1 LKIVLASKNSGKLKE
16 FNYLFKN
23 TNFELIP
30 ISEFTNEDIEETG
43 TSYEENAFIKAKFAS
58 DISGLPSLGDDS
70 GLEVDSLNGEPG
82 IFSARFAG
90 EKGNDNLNNN
100 KLLDEL
106 SLKKDKSAKFVS
118 ILSFLHPKLKIS
130 LFSYGELFGKI
141 IESPRGKG
149 GFGYDP
155 IFQIKNSELTLA
167 EISEDERMKIS
178 HRTISTLK
186 MINLLKESKIS

>member
-1 LKIVLASKNSGKLKE
+1 MKIVLASKNSGKLKE

-30 ISEFTNEDIEETG
+30 ISEFTNKDIEETG

-70 GLEVDSLNGEPG
+70 GLEVEALNGEPG

-118 ILSFLHPKLKIS
+118 ILSFLHPELKIS

-186 MINLLKESKIS
+186 MINLLKESKMS

>member
-1 LKIVLASKNSGKLKE
+1 MKIVLASKNSGKLKE

-70 GLEVDSLNGEPG
+70 GLEVEALNGEPG

-90 EKGNDNLNNN
+90 IRNDNLNNN

-118 ILSFLHPKLKIS
+118 ILSFLYPELKIS

-141 IESPRGKG
+141 IASPRGKG

-186 MINLLKESKIS
+186 MINLLKESKMS

>member
-1 LKIVLASKNSGKLKE
+1 MKIVLASKNSGKLKE
-16 FNYLFKN
+16 FNFLFKN

-70 GLEVDSLNGEPG
+70 GLEVEALNGEPG

-100 KLLDEL
+100 KLLDKL

-155 IFQIKNSELTLA
+155 IFQIKNSDLTLA

>member
-1 LKIVLASKNSGKLKE
+1 MKIVLASKNSGKLKE

-70 GLEVDSLNGEPG
+70 GLEVEALNGEPG

-100 KLLDEL
+100 KLI
-106 SLKKDKSAKFVS
+106 VQ
-118 ILSFLHPKLKIS
+118 P
-130 LFSYGELFGKI
+130 
-141 IESPRGKG
+141 
-149 GFGYDP
+149 
-155 IFQIKNSELTLA
+155 
-167 EISEDERMKIS
+167 
-178 HRTISTLK
+178 
-186 MINLLKESKIS
+186 INLNNEKIENENRLIKP

>member
-1 LKIVLASKNSGKLKE
+1 MKIVLASKNSGKLKE

-30 ISEFTNEDIEETG
+30 ISEFTNEEIEETG
-43 TSYEENAFIKAKFAS
+43 TSYEENAYIKAKFAL

-70 GLEVDSLNGEPG
+70 GLEVESLNGEPG
-82 IFSARFAG
+82 IFSARYAG
-90 EKGNDNLNNN
+90 EKGNDILNNN

-118 ILSFLHPKLKIS
+118 ILSFLHPELKTS

-141 IESPRGKG
+141 INSPRGKG

-155 IFQIKNSELTLA
+155 IFQIKNSKLTLA
-167 EISEDERMKIS
+167 EISEDKRMKIS

-186 MINLLKESKIS
+186 MINLLNESKM

>member
-1 LKIVLASKNSGKLKE
+1 MKIVLASKNSGKLKE

-70 GLEVDSLNGEPG
+70 GLEVEALNGEPG

-118 ILSFLHPKLKIS
+118 ILSFLHPELKIS

-178 HRTISTLK
+178 HRTISTFK
-186 MINLLKESKIS
+186 MINLLKESKMS

>member
-1 LKIVLASKNSGKLKE
+1 MKIVLASKNSGKLRE

-30 ISEFTNEDIEETG
+30 ISEFTNEEIEETG
-43 TSYEENAFIKAKFAS
+43 TSYEENAFLKAKFAS
-58 DISGLPSLGDDS
+58 EISGLPSLGDDS
-70 GLEVDSLNGEPG
+70 GLEVDSLNGKPG
-82 IFSARFAG
+82 IFSARYAG
-90 EKGNDNLNNN
+90 EKGNDILNNN

-118 ILSFLHPKLKIS
+118 ILSFLHPELKTS

-141 IESPRGKG
+141 INSPRGKG

-155 IFQIKNSELTLA
+155 IFQIKNSKLTLA
-167 EISEDERMKIS
+167 EISEEKRMKIS

-186 MINLLKESKIS
+186 MINLLNESKM

>member
-1 LKIVLASKNSGKLKE
+1 MKIVLASKNSGKLKE
-16 FNYLFKN
+16 FNNLFKN

-118 ILSFLHPKLKIS
+118 ILSFLHPELKIS

>member
-30 ISEFTNEDIEETG
+30 ISEFTNEEIEETG
-43 TSYEENAFIKAKFAS
+43 TSYEENAFIKAKFAL

-70 GLEVDSLNGEPG
+70 GLEVESLNGEPG
-82 IFSARFAG
+82 IFSARYAG
-90 EKGNDNLNNN
+90 EKGNDILNNN

-118 ILSFLHPKLKIS
+118 ILSFLHPELKTS

-141 IESPRGKG
+141 INSPRGKG

-155 IFQIKNSELTLA
+155 IFQIKNSKLTLA
-167 EISEDERMKIS
+167 EISEDKRMKIS

-186 MINLLKESKIS
+186 MINLLNESKM

>member
-1 LKIVLASKNSGKLKE
+1 MKIVLASKNSGKLKE

-70 GLEVDSLNGEPG
+70 GLEVQALNGEPG

-118 ILSFLHPKLKIS
+118 ILSFLHPELKIS

-149 GFGYDP
+149 GFG
-155 IFQIKNSELTLA
+155 
-167 EISEDERMKIS
+167 
-178 HRTISTLK
+178 STGK
-186 MINLLKESKIS
+186 

>member
-23 TNFELIP
+23 ANFELIP

-70 GLEVDSLNGEPG
+70 GLEVQALNGEPG

-118 ILSFLHPKLKIS
+118 ILSFLHPELKIS

-167 EISEDERMKIS
+167 EVSEDERMKIS

-186 MINLLKESKIS
+186 MINLLKESKMS

>member
-1 LKIVLASKNSGKLKE
+1 MKIVLASKNLGKLKE

-30 ISEFTNEDIEETG
+30 ISEFTNKEIEETG
-43 TSYEENAFIKAKFAS
+43 TSYEENAFIKAKFAL

-70 GLEVDSLNGEPG
+70 GLEVESLNGEPG
-82 IFSARFAG
+82 IFSARYAG
-90 EKGNDNLNNN
+90 EKGNDILNNN

-118 ILSFLHPKLKIS
+118 ILSFLHPELKTS

-141 IESPRGKG
+141 INPPRGKG

-155 IFQIKNSELTLA
+155 IFQIKNSKLTLA
-167 EISEDERMKIS
+167 EISEEKRMKIS
-178 HRTISTLK
+178 HRTLSTLK
-186 MINLLKESKIS
+186 MINLLNESKM

>member
-1 LKIVLASKNSGKLKE
+1 MKIVLASKNSGKLEE

-30 ISEFTNEDIEETG
+30 ISEFTNKEIEETG

-70 GLEVDSLNGEPG
+70 GLEVAALNGEPG
-82 IFSARFAG
+82 IFSARYAG

-106 SLKKDKSAKFVS
+106 SLKKDKSAKFIS
-118 ILSFLHPKLKIS
+118 ILSFLHPELKIS

-141 IESPRGKG
+141 INSPRGKG

-155 IFQIKNSELTLA
+155 IFQIKNSKLTLA
-167 EISEDERMKIS
+167 EISEEKRMKIS

-186 MINLLKESKIS
+186 MINLLNESKM

>member
-1 LKIVLASKNSGKLKE
+1 MKIVLASKNSGKLEE

-30 ISEFTNEDIEETG
+30 ISEFTNKEIEETG

-70 GLEVDSLNGEPG
+70 GLEVEALNGEPG
-82 IFSARFAG
+82 IFSARYAG

-106 SLKKDKSAKFVS
+106 SLKKDKSAKFIS
-118 ILSFLHPKLKIS
+118 ILSFLHPELKIS

-141 IESPRGKG
+141 INSPRGKG

-155 IFQIKNSELTLA
+155 IFQIKNSKLTLA
-167 EISEDERMKIS
+167 EISKEKRMKIS

-186 MINLLKESKIS
+186 MINLLNESKM

>member
-1 LKIVLASKNSGKLKE
+1 MKIVLASKNSGKLKE

-106 SLKKDKSAKFVS
+106 NLKKDKSAKFVS
-118 ILSFLHPKLKIS
+118 ILSFLHPELKIS

>member
-1 LKIVLASKNSGKLKE
+1 LKIVLASKNSGKLRE

-30 ISEFTNEDIEETG
+30 ISEFTNEEIEETG
-43 TSYEENAFIKAKFAS
+43 TSYEENAFLKAKFAS

-70 GLEVDSLNGEPG
+70 GLEVDSLNGKPG
-82 IFSARFAG
+82 IFSARYAG
-90 EKGNDNLNNN
+90 EKGNDILNNN

-118 ILSFLHPKLKIS
+118 ILSFLHPELKTS

-141 IESPRGKG
+141 INSPRGKG

-155 IFQIKNSELTLA
+155 IFQIKNSKLTLA
-167 EISEDERMKIS
+167 EISEEKRMKIS

-186 MINLLKESKIS
+186 MINLLNESKM

>member
-1 LKIVLASKNSGKLKE
+1 MKIVLASKNSGKLKE

-70 GLEVDSLNGEPG
+70 GLEVDALNGEPG

-118 ILSFLHPKLKIS
+118 ILSFLHPELKIS

-167 EISEDERMKIS
+167 EVSEDERMKIS

-186 MINLLKESKIS
+186 MINLLKESKMS

>member
-1 LKIVLASKNSGKLKE
+1 MKIVLASKNSGKLRE

-30 ISEFTNEDIEETG
+30 ISEFTNEEIEETG
-43 TSYEENAFIKAKFAS
+43 TSYEENAFIKAKFAL

-70 GLEVDSLNGEPG
+70 GLEVESLNGEPG
-82 IFSARFAG
+82 IFSARYAG
-90 EKGNDNLNNN
+90 EKGNDILNNN

-118 ILSFLHPKLKIS
+118 ILSFLHPELKTS

-141 IESPRGKG
+141 INSPRGKG

-155 IFQIKNSELTLA
+155 IFQIKNSKLTLA
-167 EISEDERMKIS
+167 EISEEKRMKIS

-186 MINLLKESKIS
+186 MINLLNESKM

>member
-43 TSYEENAFIKAKFAS
+43 TSYEENAFIKAKFAL

-70 GLEVDSLNGEPG
+70 GLEVESLNGEPG
-82 IFSARFAG
+82 IFSARYAG
-90 EKGNDNLNNN
+90 EKGNDILNNN

-118 ILSFLHPKLKIS
+118 ILSFLHPELKTS

>member
-1 LKIVLASKNSGKLKE
+1 MKIVLASKNSGKLKE

-30 ISEFTNEDIEETG
+30 ISEFTNEEIDETG
-43 TSYEENAFIKAKFAS
+43 TSYEENAFIKAKFAL

-70 GLEVDSLNGEPG
+70 GLEVESLNGEPG
-82 IFSARFAG
+82 IFSARYAG
-90 EKGNDNLNNN
+90 EKGNDILNNN

-118 ILSFLHPKLKIS
+118 ILSFLHPELKTS

-141 IESPRGKG
+141 INSPRGKG

-155 IFQIKNSELTLA
+155 IFQIKNSKLTLA
-167 EISEDERMKIS
+167 EISEEKRMKIS
-178 HRTISTLK
+178 HRTLSTLK
-186 MINLLKESKIS
+186 MINLLNESKM

>member
-1 LKIVLASKNSGKLKE
+1 MKIVLASKNSGKLKE

-70 GLEVDSLNGEPG
+70 GLEVEALNGEPG

-118 ILSFLHPKLKIS
+118 ILSFLYPELKIS

-141 IESPRGKG
+141 IASPRGKG

-186 MINLLKESKIS
+186 MINLLKESKMS

>member
-1 LKIVLASKNSGKLKE
+1 MKIVLASKNSGKLKE

-70 GLEVDSLNGEPG
+70 GLEVQALNGEPG

-118 ILSFLHPKLKIS
+118 ILSFLHPELKIS

-167 EISEDERMKIS
+167 EVSEDERMKIS

-186 MINLLKESKIS
+186 MINLLKESKMS

>member
-1 LKIVLASKNSGKLKE
+1 MKIVLASKNSGKLKE

-30 ISEFTNEDIEETG
+30 ISEFTNKEIEETG

-70 GLEVDSLNGEPG
+70 GLEVEALNGEPG
-82 IFSARFAG
+82 IFSARYAG

-106 SLKKDKSAKFVS
+106 SLKKDKSAKFIS
-118 ILSFLHPKLKIS
+118 ILSFLHPELKIS

-141 IESPRGKG
+141 INSPRGKG

-155 IFQIKNSELTLA
+155 IFQIKNSKLTLA
-167 EISEDERMKIS
+167 EISEEKRMKIS

-186 MINLLKESKIS
+186 MINLLNESKM

>member
-1 LKIVLASKNSGKLKE
+1 MKIVLASKNSGKLKE

-70 GLEVDSLNGEPG
+70 GLEVEALNGEPG

-118 ILSFLHPKLKIS
+118 ILSFLHPELNIS

-178 HRTISTLK
+178 HRTISTSK
-186 MINLLKESKIS
+186 MINLLKESKMS

>member
-1 LKIVLASKNSGKLKE
+1 MKIVLASKNSGKLKE

-70 GLEVDSLNGEPG
+70 GLEVESLNGEPG
-82 IFSARFAG
+82 IFSARYAG
-90 EKGNDNLNNN
+90 EKGNDNLNNS

-106 SLKKDKSAKFVS
+106 SLKKNKSAKFVS
-118 ILSFLHPKLKIS
+118 ILSFLNPELKTS

-141 IESPRGKG
+141 INSPRGKG

-155 IFQIKNSELTLA
+155 IFQIKNSKLTLA
-167 EISEDERMKIS
+167 EISEEKRMKIS

-186 MINLLKESKIS
+186 MINLLNESKM

>member
-1 LKIVLASKNSGKLKE
+1 MKIVLASKNSGKLKE

-118 ILSFLHPKLKIS
+118 ILSFLHPELKIS

-186 MINLLKESKIS
+186 MINLLKESKMS

>member
-1 LKIVLASKNSGKLKE
+1 MKIVLASKNSGKLKE

-70 GLEVDSLNGEPG
+70 GLEVKALNGEPG

-155 IFQIKNSELTLA
+155 IFQIKNSDLTLA

>member
-30 ISEFTNEDIEETG
+30 ISEFTNEEIEETG
-43 TSYEENAFIKAKFAS
+43 TSYEENAFIKAKFAL

-70 GLEVDSLNGEPG
+70 GLEVESLNGEPG
-82 IFSARFAG
+82 IFSARYAG
-90 EKGNDNLNNN
+90 EKGNDILNNN

-118 ILSFLHPKLKIS
+118 ILSFLHPELKTS

-141 IESPRGKG
+141 INSPRGKG

-155 IFQIKNSELTLA
+155 IFQIKNSKLTLA
-167 EISEDERMKIS
+167 EISEEKRMKIS

-186 MINLLKESKIS
+186 MINLLNESKM

>member
-1 LKIVLASKNSGKLKE
+1 MKIVLASKNSGKLKE

-30 ISEFTNEDIEETG
+30 ISEFTNEETEETG
-43 TSYEENAFIKAKFAS
+43 TSYEENAFIKAKFAL

-70 GLEVDSLNGEPG
+70 GLEVESLNGEPG
-82 IFSARFAG
+82 IFSARYAG
-90 EKGNDNLNNN
+90 EKGNDILNNN

-118 ILSFLHPKLKIS
+118 ILSFLHPELKTS

-141 IESPRGKG
+141 INSPRGKG

-155 IFQIKNSELTLA
+155 IFQIKNSKLTLA
-167 EISEDERMKIS
+167 EISEEKRMKIS

-186 MINLLKESKIS
+186 MINLLNESKM

>member
-1 LKIVLASKNSGKLKE
+1 MKIVLASKNSGKLEE

-30 ISEFTNEDIEETG
+30 ISEFTNKEIEETG

-70 GLEVDSLNGEPG
+70 GLEVAALNGEPG
-82 IFSARFAG
+82 IFSARYAG

-106 SLKKDKSAKFVS
+106 SLKKDKSAKFIS
-118 ILSFLHPKLKIS
+118 ILSFLHPELKIS

-141 IESPRGKG
+141 INSPRGKG

-155 IFQIKNSELTLA
+155 IFQIKNSKLTLA
-167 EISEDERMKIS
+167 EISKEKRMKIS

-186 MINLLKESKIS
+186 MINLLNESKM

>member
-1 LKIVLASKNSGKLKE
+1 MKIVLASKNSGKLKE

-70 GLEVDSLNGEPG
+70 GLEVEALNGEPG

-100 KLLDEL
+100 KLLGEL

-118 ILSFLHPKLKIS
+118 ILSFLHPELKIS

-186 MINLLKESKIS
+186 MINLLNESKM

>member
-1 LKIVLASKNSGKLKE
+1 MKIVLASKNSGKLKE

-178 HRTISTLK
+178 HRTISTFK
-186 MINLLKESKIS
+186 MINLLKESKMS